1 MIGET
6 SIVEKAVEAEE
17 AFDTEY
23 LIAKF
28 GSTDDKV
35 KKAVSATTD
44 ALIGV
49 VQGKAARDATA
60 NVMILGVSLVKAGGA
75 ITRGDTL
82 TSDDSGKAISTT
94 TAKNY
99 LVGIALASGVEGD
112 VIPVLLSQT
121 VL

>member
-6 SIVEKAVEAEE
+6 SIVEKPAVAEE

-28 GSTDDKV
+28 GSTDDKI
-35 KKAVSATTD
+35 KKAVSATAD

-49 VQGKAARDATA
+49 VQGKAKKDAQV

-75 ITRGDTL
+75 ITRGNTL
-82 TSDDSGKAISTT
+82 TSDANGKAIATT

-99 LVGIALASGVEGD
+99 LIGIAMASGADGD
-112 VIPVLLSQT
+112 LIPVLLSQT